1 MSADRLSLY
10 WIYFIIMS
18 FSAVVCAI
26 LAFSKIKIAKR
37 EFFYPRQQ
45 KWAKK
50 HEERL
55 NLLSKRFFLILCIVF
70 FMFGILPSC
79 LDLSYVLKGNYK
91 EVCSIVIK
99 KSGTSINLEDGG
111 YYRVGNIKGC
121 KIGDEVKVEYLPF
134 TRYATITNIFHSK

>member
-1 MSADRLSLY
+1 MSADRFSLY

-50 HEERL
+50 NEERL
-55 NLLSKRFFLILCIVF
+55 NLLSKRFF
-70 FMFGILPSC
+70 
-79 LDLSYVLKGNYK
+79 
-91 EVCSIVIK
+91 
-99 KSGTSINLEDGG
+99 
-111 YYRVGNIKGC
+111 
-121 KIGDEVKVEYLPF
+121 
-134 TRYATITNIFHSK
+134 